1 MRIARMWRYPVK
13 SMLGERID
21 SAVLDAAGVPSDR
34 RIAVIDE
41 ATGTVATAK
50 HPRLWRNL
58 LTFSAALDGE
68 RVTITSPEGWTA
80 DALAPGTAA
89 RLSEALGRSVRL
101 ATERPDGAVVERPA
115 PEDVLDHG
123 VDAVVPAATL
133 QIGLGSPGATFVDFA
148 PVHLVTTATLE
159 QVGVEDVRYR
169 PNLVLE
175 TPPGTPAYVE
185 NGWVGRELH
194 VTGADGAPVVLRVS
208 SPTPR
213 CAVPTLEHG
222 NRPRAVHAVRTLMS
236 ANRVDVPGAGAVPC
250 AGCYGELRHGGAVRV
265 GDEVTLH

>member
-41 ATGTVATAK
+41 ETGTVATAK

-58 LTFSAALDGE
+58 LRFSAALDDE

-80 DALAPGTAA
+80 DALAPDTAA
-89 RLSEALGRSVRL
+89 RLSDALGRPVRL
-101 ATERPDGAVVERPA
+101 AAERPDGAVVERPA

-123 VDAVVPAATL
+123 VNAVVPAATL

-159 QVGVEDVRYR
+159 RVGVEDVRYR

-185 NGWVGRELH
+185 NDWVGRELH
-194 VTGADGAPVVLRVS
+194 VGATTVLRVS
-208 SPTPR
+208 TPTPR

-222 NRPRAVHAVRTLMS
+222 SRPRAVHAVRTLMS
-236 ANRVDVPGAGAVPC
+236 DNRVDVPGVGAVPC
-250 AGCYGELRHGGAVRV
+250 AGCYGEIRHGGVVRV
-265 GDEVTLH
+265 GDEVTLR